1 MSALVQIGGADVHE
15 AQIHMPR
22 RGWWWAQ
29 AKLDAQTAPSGSVTV
44 VATGG
49 LNLTGTVVPSL
60 SGVFLDSAYVQLVG
74 GAGGL
79 SSIVKPAAFQNA
91 LVRDVLSNILGGVG
105 EKASSTIDA
114 SILATLL
121 SQWTV
126 PACPASSALD
136 SLAFAAG
143 AETWRVLADGSVWM
157 GNEPWPSQAL
167 SATSDVLFQC
177 PNSGNLSIGCATP
190 SLLPGVA
197 LAGLGFNVGAVD
209 HYIQPD
215 SIRSIAWRA

>member
-1 MSALVQIGGADVHE
+1 MSALVQIGGVDVHE

-22 RGWWWAQ
+22 RGRWWAQ
-29 AKLDAQTAPSGSVTV
+29 AKLDAQTAPSGAVTITAV
-44 VATGG
+44 GG
-49 LNLTGTVVPSL
+49 LNLSGTVVPSM
-60 SGVFLDSAYVQLVG
+60 SGVFNDSAYVQVVG

-79 SSIVKPAAFQNA
+79 SSVVKSAAFQNA

-105 EKASSTIDA
+105 EQASATIAA
-114 SILATLL
+114 SVLAMLL
-121 SQWTV
+121 AQWTV
-126 PACPASSALD
+126 VASSASVALD
-136 SLAFAAG
+136 NLVFAAG
-143 AETWRVLADGSVWM
+143 ADTWRVLADGSMWM
-157 GNEPWPSQAL
+157 GSEAWPSQDL
-167 SATSDVLFQC
+167 PSTSDVLFQC
-177 PNSGNLSIGCATP
+177 PNSGNLTIGCATP